1 MCGGVGD
8 YWYFVVLIFLGM
20 SLKRKQLV
28 MIGRKEAMTKESH
41 RRDPLTNY
49 CEGYFFVT
57 MNVREGGPRLCR
69 VVGSVEARD
78 GEADAPRCVYT
89 DLGARI
95 RECWM
100 NIGSFYALA
109 EGVECEVMPEH
120 FHGLVLLKRGNKTHL
135 GKVIA
140 GFMAG
145 CTHAYWDELGVVWQ
159 KGVKGDVLR
168 DRDHTMSYKGPSLF
182 ERGYNDVEAVD
193 EGEVEVKICYLREQ
207 ARRRLMKEGMADRFR
222 IYRGLALEGWK
233 VEGVKRVLDRCDKME
248 GEGALRG
255 MRFEEGGLVV
265 DFVGDRGLIVGRRLL
280 PLVCHRRDRGD
291 YDKQRG
297 AVMAAAR
304 EGAVIVSAFISEWER
319 GILTELMCERLPVV
333 RIVAN
338 GLNDRYKPSGLNF
351 YAVAEKRMGVVSP
364 WVYRFE
370 RRGSVSRERCLIMN
384 ELARV
389 IAGRGDEWWK

>member
-1 MCGGVGD
+1 M
-8 YWYFVVLIFLGM
+8 
-20 SLKRKQLV
+20 
-28 MIGRKEAMTKESH
+28 
-41 RRDPLTNY
+41 
-49 CEGYFFVT
+49 
-57 MNVREGGPRLCR
+57 
-69 VVGSVEARD
+69 
-78 GEADAPRCVYT
+78 
-89 DLGARI
+89 
-95 RECWM
+95 
-100 NIGSFYALA
+100 
-109 EGVECEVMPEH
+109 EV
-120 FHGLVLLKRGNKTHL
+120 
-135 GKVIA
+135 
-140 GFMAG
+140 
-145 CTHAYWDELGVVWQ
+145 
-159 KGVKGDVLR
+159 
-168 DRDHTMSYKGPSLF
+168 
-182 ERGYNDVEAVD
+182 
-193 EGEVEVKICYLREQ
+193 
-207 ARRRLMKEGMADRFR
+207 
-222 IYRGLALEGWK
+222 
-233 VEGVKRVLDRCDKME
+233 
-248 GEGALRG
+248 EGALRG

-319 GILTELMCERLPVV
+319 VFLTELMCERLPVV

-389 IAGRGDEWWK
+389 IAGRGDEWWKGRGGGLKRRGGREEGGAVAPFVIWGAREGKLKKEGTGREGGGGF